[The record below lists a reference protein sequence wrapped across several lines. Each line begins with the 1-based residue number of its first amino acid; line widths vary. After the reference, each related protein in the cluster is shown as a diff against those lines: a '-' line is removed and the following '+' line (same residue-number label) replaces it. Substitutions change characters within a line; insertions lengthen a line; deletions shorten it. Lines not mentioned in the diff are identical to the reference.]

1 MPALGVCPQFANSGT
16 CTYGAGCQ
24 FQHIDR
30 PEVHNPT
37 GANFSTFF
45 ANYAGFQHNP
55 GNSAILEFY
64 RLCDFNH
71 WDRDDPERERAHKA
85 FKDALVKEFNDIY
98 GTDEKDINSWHKICT
113 VVNIDPLPD
122 TLRKARDAVLS
133 KHINLVDLV
142 DHPTGHVIRSPA
154 GRRKKYKKRRSNTTQ
169 FTVFFDDY
177 PGFDYDPGNS
187 AILEFYR
194 LCDFYGWD
202 RDDPDREEAHQA
214 FKDALVQEFN
224 DIYGTDEND
233 IDSWHKICT
242 VLDIDPLPDTL
253 QEARDEVLSKHI
265 NIVDLVDN
273 PGGHVTSFESLE
285 DLREYTVDEGKYFPA
300 ENAKQKA

>member
-1 MPALGVCPQFANSGT
+1 MPSFQVCRQFAATGT
-16 CTYGAGCQ
+16 CTYGGSCK
-24 FQHIDR
+24 FQHVR
-30 PEVHNPT
+30 GSVAP
-37 GANFSTFF
+37 
-45 ANYAGFQHNP
+45 
-55 GNSAILEFY
+55 NSAILSS
-64 RLCDFNH
+64 
-71 WDRDDPERERAHKA
+71 
-85 FKDALVKEFNDIY
+85 
-98 GTDEKDINSWHKICT
+98 T
-113 VVNIDPLPD
+113 
-122 TLRKARDAVLS
+122 
-133 KHINLVDLV
+133 
-142 DHPTGHVIRSPA
+142 
-154 GRRKKYKKRRSNTTQ
+154 GRRKKHKKRRSKTTQ

-194 LCDFYGWD
+194 LCDFCGWD
-202 RDDPDREEAHQA
+202 REDPDRKEAHQA

-300 ENAKQKA
+300 ENAYAGGLLKYLLREIHGTYKGNRRPSDFGSRRRRFR